1 MGWRQVCTS
10 GGDTLRRTWCL
21 PPSRG
26 ERWLANTWGT
36 PQSQLPALCRQAT
49 SYAWSTPTTEI
60 QPPGPACGV
69 ARAVGLQSA
78 SSPKPTRVHAEM
90 PSFHNAQ
97 KREPADHQGNP
108 PRLAVPTVEG
118 ELTMAETQQSK
129 SPAGRFSPHAQG
141 ACLYLRAR
149 AAIAFGYSA
158 QAASYKNSLTAV
170 GAYVAN

>member
-36 PQSQLPALCRQAT
+36 PHSQHPALCRQAT

-60 QPPGPACGV
+60 QPPGSACGV

-97 KREPADHQGNP
+97 KREPADHQGSPSRRRTHNG
-108 PRLAVPTVEG
+108 RDPTVQEPRWPIAHP
-118 ELTMAETQQSK
+118 LMPKNDHMHRTHI
-129 SPAGRFSPHAQG
+129 RLDAQPD
-141 ACLYLRAR
+141 CPP
-149 AAIAFGYSA
+149 F
-158 QAASYKNSLTAV
+158 
-170 GAYVAN
+170 